1 MGNVE
6 SEAKTAED
14 LDLLKTKNNG
24 LEIQCQNYENAIEE
38 YKVNV
43 LLLQSKLSSHES
55 SFEQLIT
62 SLDREKNKLKIIS
75 WEKDCL
81 MDELTKMKEEN
92 KNQSK
97 IQNITT
103 QMEEKL
109 KEKDSDIIQLNL
121 KTKLARN
128 LENEANTAEDLDL
141 LKTKNNGF

>member
-1 MGNVE
+1 MGIKRK
-6 SEAKTAED
+6 AT
-14 LDLLKTKNNG
+14 G

-55 SFEQLIT
+55 SFDQLMKSIA
-62 SLDREKNKLKIIS
+62 DEKNKLEIIS
-75 WEKDCL
+75 LEKDCL

-109 KEKDSDIIQLNL
+109 KEKDSDIIQLNSKIRDL
-121 KTKLARN
+121 ETKLARN
-128 LENEANTAEDLDL
+128 FENEAKTAEELDL
-141 LKTKNNGF
+141 LI

>member
-1 MGNVE
+1 MG
-6 SEAKTAED
+6 AED

-62 SLDREKNKLKIIS
+62 SLDHEKNKFKIIS
-75 WEKDCL
+75 LEKDCL
-81 MDELTKMKEEN
+81 MDELTK
-92 KNQSK
+92 
-97 IQNITT
+97 
-103 QMEEKL
+103 MEEKL

-121 KTKLARN
+121 KIRDLETKLARN
-128 LENEANTAEDLDL
+128 LENEAKTAEDLDL
-141 LKTKNNGF
+141 LKTKNNGFEIQCQNYEN